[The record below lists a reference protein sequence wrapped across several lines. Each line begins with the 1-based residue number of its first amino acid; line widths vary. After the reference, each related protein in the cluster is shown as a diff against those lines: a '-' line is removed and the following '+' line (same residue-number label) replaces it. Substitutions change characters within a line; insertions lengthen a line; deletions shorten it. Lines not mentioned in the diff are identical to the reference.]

1 MSMQVYKAD
10 NSNKVHSLSHEYQRQ
25 ATYVVHISDNAV
37 QQQFVDSN
45 SSNSTLTAMYRSI
58 SFGSNVQ
65 SILPQCCYQ
74 FSSLQRIAFSG
85 QKVKTIGNSAFSK
98 CTALTTVT
106 IPKSVS
112 TIEDDAFAGCTSLVS
127 VAFSNASD
135 ISVGRQAFMQCK
147 IAQLKLVAR
156 YIGPRAF
163 ASCTSLNQVVLNGQ
177 LSEEMFDGC
186 TSLTKVRVDA
196 RTTAIPSNCFRR
208 CSKLDQV
215 IFQQSRA
222 IDSIGDGAF
231 NGCSSLMNFALE
243 STSVAYIGSGVFSG
257 SGITSIVLPL
267 SIQSTT
273 QLNAQF
279 LAGSSIHNVKFLSM
293 TSNYMIQHKTEFT
306 PFGSAISTLTIESS
320 DGIKYNIDASGL
332 IISTGGVIPIAP
344 GTGKV
349 YVISIAISDSL
360 GDPDS
365 KLIGMDR
372 DTNRFLDLID
382 QAYADNPGL
391 IVGTAKLNDDSTADK
406 TGKGTP
412 ANINAAFDDAKL
424 KGADFVIFHYSD
436 HGQRRSQSA
445 DGYLCTYDGNYSY
458 ATLFSKLQQFKYA
471 FVLLCCCYPNSVNTE
486 FTPGPL
492 GTKALFWCAG
502 GRNTETWMNFNEG
515 HVFMTLLIKKFNKQ
529 LSWAQQFELV
539 HVTQTN
545 GRGNNVV
552 TATPHQYIY
561 GDFPMDDKVFRVS

>member
-1 MSMQVYKAD
+1 MSTQVYKVD
-10 NSNKVHSLSHEYQRQ
+10 SSNKVHSLFHEYQRQ
-25 ATYVVHISDNAV
+25 AEYVVHISDNAV

-45 SSNSTLTAMYRSI
+45 SSNSALAAMYRSI

-65 SILPQCCYQ
+65 SILPRCCYH
-74 FSSLQRIAFSG
+74 FSNLQRIAFSG
-85 QKVKTIGNSAFSK
+85 QKTKTIGNSAFSG
-98 CTALTTVT
+98 CTALTAVT
-106 IPKSVS
+106 MPKSVS
-112 TIEDDAFAGCTSLVS
+112 TIEDDAFAGCTSLES
-127 VAFSNASD
+127 VVFSNASD

-177 LSEEMFDGC
+177 MSEEMFDGC
-186 TSLTKVRVDA
+186 TSLTKVLVDA
-196 RTTAIPSNCFRR
+196 RTTTIPPNCFRG
-208 CSKLDQV
+208 CSKVDQV

-222 IDSIGDGAF
+222 VTSIGDGAF
-231 NGCSSLMNFALE
+231 NGCLSLMNFALE

-279 LAGSSIHNVKFLSM
+279 LAGSQIHNVKFLSM

-320 DGIKYNIDASGL
+320 DGIKYNVDANGL
-332 IISTGGVIPIAP
+332 IISTGGVIPVQP
-344 GTGKV
+344 GVNRV
-349 YVISIAISDSL
+349 YIISVAISDSL
-360 GDPDS
+360 GDPES
-365 KLIGMDR
+365 RLRGIDR
-372 DTNRFLDLID
+372 DTSRFLNLID
-382 QAYADNPGL
+382 QAYSDNPGL
-391 IVGTAKLNDDSTADK
+391 IVGISRLNDDNTTGK
-406 TGKGTP
+406 TGKGTYD
-412 ANINAAFDDAKL
+412 NVNAAFEDAKS
-424 KGADFVIFHYSD
+424 KNADFVIFHYSD
-436 HGQRRSQSA
+436 HGGRRSNLS
-445 DGYLCTYDGNYSY
+445 DGYLCTYDKNYSY
-458 ATLFSKLQQFKYA
+458 ATLFEKLQQFKYA

-502 GRNTETWMNFNEG
+502 GPNTQTWMNYDEG
-515 HVFMTLLIKKFNKQ
+515 HVFMTLLVNKFNKA
-529 LSWAQQFELV
+529 LTWTEQFELI
-539 HVTQTN
+539 HVTQHRS
-545 GRGNNVV
+545 RGNFVS